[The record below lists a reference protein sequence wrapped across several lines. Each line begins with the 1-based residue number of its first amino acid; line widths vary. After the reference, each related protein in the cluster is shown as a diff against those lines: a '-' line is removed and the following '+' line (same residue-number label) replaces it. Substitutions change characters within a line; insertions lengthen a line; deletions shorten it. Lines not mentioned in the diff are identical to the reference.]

1 MSGETPKV
9 LSAVTPVAGGIAV
22 LPNTGGHTIL
32 GYVAITAIV
41 LGTTALVLQLS
52 VTLYRL
58 SLRRR

>member
-22 LPNTGGHTIL
+22 LPNTGSRTIL
-32 GYVAITAIV
+32 SYIAIAAII
-41 LGTTALVLQLS
+41 LGATALVMQLS

>member
-22 LPNTGGHTIL
+22 LPNTGSHTVLSYIAIAAIIL
-32 GYVAITAIV
+32 GA
-41 LGTTALVLQLS
+41 TALVLQLS
-52 VTLYRL
+52 VTLYRH